1 MTPWSKAVWNNAI
14 LLRSIAFSVVSSP
27 SSLSTTRCN
36 NFTGSSEMLI
46 NSKSNRNS
54 YVGSHHD
61 RSSFSYCIS
70 NSSKSI
76 LHLTA
81 SLSSRQ
87 YTTISRAI
95 NNRSLVNAIREP
107 SHLADSS
114 SMAIVRPSLLVSQ
127 RRSMASTMKKR
138 RSKMNKHKLRKRR
151 KLMKLN
157 TKISRE

>member
-1 MTPWSKAVWNNAI
+1 MTPWSKAVWSNAI
-14 LLRSIAFSVVSSP
+14 LLRSIAFTVVSSP

-36 NFTGSSEMLI
+36 NFTGSSEMII

-61 RSSFSYCIS
+61 RSSFSHCIS
-70 NSSKSI
+70 NSSKPI
-76 LHLTA
+76 LHLMF
-81 SLSSRQ
+81 SRQ
-87 YTTISRAI
+87 YTTICRAI
-95 NNRSLVNAIREP
+95 NNRSLVNTIREP
-107 SHLADSS
+107 SHLADST
-114 SMAIVRPSLLVSQ
+114 MAIVRPSLLVSQ